1 MFKLGEP
8 LGWHERHRFD
18 RKLIAH
24 IKVKIA
30 KKMPLHSGDS
40 KGQWYFEEVLD

>member
-18 RKLIAH
+18 HKLIAH
-24 IKVKIA
+24 FKVKIA
-30 KKMPLHSGDS
+30 DKMPLHRRDP